1 MYLSSDLVRFIIFT
15 LCASKFICECG
26 ITPSPLL
33 NAWGKK
39 KKKIEP
45 TFCVDAFCVRASPL
59 ASYMFQCV
67 SNLCLNPEVRWKGEM
82 KPHYKGEIGSADK
95 STKRLTKA
103 VCGALRQVGEDANE
117 GWCKESKLNF
127 TGISICRNVS
137 SSGEIFSK
145 RSTYFLFWIFI

>member
-15 LCASKFICECG
+15 LCASKFINECG
-26 ITPSPLL
+26 ITLLPLL
-33 NAWGKK
+33 NALGKK
-39 KKKIEP
+39 KKKLRFNRP
-45 TFCVDAFCVRASPL
+45 AFCVYVCVSARASPL

-67 SNLCLNPEVRWKGEM
+67 SNLCLNPEVRWKGKM

-117 GWCKESKLNF
+117 G
-127 TGISICRNVS
+127 
-137 SSGEIFSK
+137 
-145 RSTYFLFWIFI
+145 